1 MNIRARSVCPSIVL
15 IISLFFLSLT
25 ACEGPL
31 DRAFGG
37 GSGHLAPGFTPCGDF
52 LAGWGESVICQPGQ
66 YCADET
72 FSDCEL
78 GCLSDYNCEDGK
90 VCSGASNQGPG
101 SCVSKR

>member
-1 MNIRARSVCPSIVL
+1 VNTRAVL
-15 IISLFFLSLT
+15 GSPAKLLILALLCLSLT

-37 GSGHLAPGFTPCGDF
+37 GGGHLAPGFTPCGDF

-72 FSDCEL
+72 FSECEL

-90 VCSGASNQGPG
+90 YCSGASNQGPG
-101 SCVSKR
+101 SCRRK